1 MAKVVIPKKACSVN
15 PLKMSQP
22 IGAALAFMGLR
33 GAMPLLHG
41 SQGCTSF
48 GLVLFVRHF
57 KEAIPLQTTAMSEVA
72 TVLGGYENVEQAVMN
87 IVSRAKPEM
96 IGIASTG
103 VTETKGDDVDGYIQ
117 LIRQNHP
124 ELKDFPIVYVST
136 PDFKDAFQDGW
147 EKAVAKMVEVL
158 VETPANPERRDMTR
172 VNVLPGAHL
181 TPGDIEE
188 LRTIIEDFGLEPTFL
203 PDLGGSLDGHIPDDF
218 TPTTI
223 GGVGIEEVVTMGDA
237 GWTIAIGAQ
246 MKTAAD
252 AMKKKTGVPYR
263 LFERLCGLEAND
275 QLIGFL
281 TEISGRPAPM
291 KYRRQRGQLVDAMLD
306 GHFHLGGRKIAM
318 GAEPDLLYDVGSF
331 LHEMGGSLEVAITTT
346 HSPVLEKLPSEEVW
360 LGDLEDLETQAKAK
374 GCDLLI
380 THSHGRQAADRLQIP
395 FHRIGIPMFDRLG
408 AGHKLSVGYRG
419 TRDLIFQIANQL
431 IEDREA
437 HHHVTPDSWADPW
450 GLKAK
455 ESQEKDQP
463 EAGAAIAT
471 VAAD

>member
-1 MAKVVIPKKACSVN
+1 MAKVVVAKKSCVVN

-72 TVLGGYENVEQAVMN
+72 TVLGGYENVEQAVLN
-87 IVSRAKPEM
+87 IIKRTKPEI

-103 VTETKGDDVDGYIQ
+103 VTETKGDDVLGYIE
-117 LIRQNHP
+117 LIRKNHP

-147 EKAVAKMVEVL
+147 EKAVTRL
-158 VETPANPERRDMTR
+158 VEELVKPPATAARRDASR
-172 VNVLPGAHL
+172 VNVLPGSHL

-223 GGVGIEEVVTMGDA
+223 GGVGVDEVATMGDA

-246 MKTAAD
+246 MRAAAE
-252 AMKKKTGVPYR
+252 AMQKKTGVPFR
-263 LFERLCGLEAND
+263 LFERLCGLGPND
-275 QLIGFL
+275 ELMAFL
-281 TEISGRPAPM
+281 AEISGRPAPM

-306 GHFHLGGRKIAM
+306 GHFHLGGRRLAI

-331 LHEMGGSLEVAITTT
+331 LHEMGAHIEAAVTTT
-346 HSPVLEKLPSEEVW
+346 QSPALEKIPAEEV
-360 LGDLEDLETQAKAK
+360 LIGDLEDLERLARDK
-374 GCDLLI
+374 GCDLLV
-380 THSHGRQAADRLQIP
+380 THSHGRQAAERLKIP
-395 FHRIGIPMFDRLG
+395 FHRLGIPMFDRLG

-419 TRDLIFQIANQL
+419 ARDLVFQVANLL
-431 IEDREA
+431 IEA
-437 HHHVTPDSWADPW
+437 HEHHAVTPETWRRPWDDAPAQAD
-450 GLKAK
+450 
-455 ESQEKDQP
+455 
-463 EAGAAIAT
+463 GAAIAT
-471 VAAD
+471 ALAH

>member
-1 MAKVVIPKKACSVN
+1 MAKVVIPKKSCAVN

-33 GAMPLLHG
+33 GSMPLLHG

-72 TVLGGYENVEQAVMN
+72 TVLGGYENVEQAVLN
-87 IVSRAKPEM
+87 IIKRTKPEI

-103 VTETKGDDVDGYIQ
+103 VTETKGDDVNGYIQ

-124 ELKDFPIVYVST
+124 ELKDFPLVYVST

-147 EKAVAKMVEVL
+147 EKAVARL
-158 VETPANPERRDMTR
+158 VEELVEPPANAARRDLTR

-188 LRTIIEDFGLEPTFL
+188 LRNIIEDFGLEPTFL

-223 GGVGIEEVVTMGDA
+223 GGVGVDEVATMGDA
-237 GWTIAIGAQ
+237 GWTIAVGAH
-246 MKTAAD
+246 MRAA
-252 AMKKKTGVPYR
+252 AEALQKKTGVPYR
-263 LFERLCGLEAND
+263 LFERLCGLEPND
-275 QLIGFL
+275 ELIGFL
-281 TEISGRPAPM
+281 TEISGRPAPA

-306 GHFHLGGRKIAM
+306 GHFHIGGRKLAI
-318 GAEPDLLYDVGSF
+318 GAEPDLLYDVASF
-331 LHEMGGSLEVAITTT
+331 LHEMGAHIEAAVTTT
-346 HSPVLEKLPSEEVW
+346 QSPVLEKLPAEEV
-360 LGDLEDLETQAKAK
+360 LIGDLEDLETQAREK
-374 GCDLLI
+374 GCDLLM
-380 THSHGRQAADRLQIP
+380 THSHGRQAADRLKIP
-395 FHRIGIPMFDRLG
+395 FHRLGIPMFDRLG

-419 TRDLIFQIANQL
+419 TRDLIFQVANLL
-431 IEDREA
+431 ISDREE
-437 HHHVTPDSWADPW
+437 HHEVTPDKWRNPW
-450 GLKAK
+450 GAGP
-455 ESQEKDQP
+455 EDVAEE

-471 VAAD
+471 SLAS